1 MDFDVDRVISFEGE
15 TGPYLQYAHTRCLS
29 ILKKSAQEATKINQL
44 DPAKLAKLCTTNEEV
59 FLMKGLGRFPSAL
72 ERTLEQR
79 KPSQLATYLIDVVK
93 DFGAFYRE
101 CKVSNP
107 DQPELTEARLA
118 LVSATQK
125 ILSQGLDLLGIPKPE
140 KM

>member
-1 MDFDVDRVISFEGE
+1 MDRVISFEGE

-29 ILKKSAQEATKINQL
+29 ILKKTEKDTGKTPKFNGESI
-44 DPAKLAKLCTTNEEV
+44 AKLCNSREEI
-59 FLMKGLGRFPSAL
+59 FLMKSLGRFPSAL

-79 KPSQLATYLIDVVK
+79 KPSQLATYLIDLAK
-93 DFGAFYRE
+93 DFGLFYRE

-107 DQPELTEARLA
+107 DQPELTESRLA
-118 LVSATQK
+118 LVLATQK
-125 ILSQGLDLLGIPKPE
+125 VLSKGLEILGIPKPE